1 MAGSKKN
8 QPKIAIPRIGISAKL
23 VVTVCTR
30 LTNAGP
36 ITLAKLNA
44 HTSTSTAMQRGIG
57 SDRIGKK

>member
-1 MAGSKKN
+1 MSASKKN
-8 QPKIAIPRIGISAKL
+8 QPKMAMPRIGTSAKL

-36 ITLAKLNA
+36 ITLAKLSA
-44 HTSTSTAMQRGIG
+44 HTRISTAMQRTSG